1 MQSATWGIMFGGCMA
16 NVMCFTMF
24 WGDAMFWG
32 DTNNALLYN
41 YVFRQFTG

>member
-1 MQSATWGIMFGGCMA
+1 MA

-32 DTNNALLYN
+32 DTMLCCTIMCFDNSLGSLDN
-41 YVFRQFTG
+41 TDGH